1 MAARFAYKG
10 TVFWGFVMIFFST
23 DGNSR
28 VFGSRLWPV
37 VALSLCALPAT
48 AQPPNGLPPGQG
60 VQPNGPA
67 GQAGP
72 GQPGGPN
79 DQGGPGMQRF
89 RKMMGTGPAFQP
101 AAAQDQSAGM
111 RESGA
116 GGITL
121 NFVNADVRDVAK
133 AVLGDYLQLNYEIAA
148 NTTGVVTIQTSKPLS
163 RTQVLPALEQALGLA
178 GLALVHSNG
187 IYEILPLADAHKQAG
202 TNAPAHVTNTL
213 GYGMEVVHVKY
224 VGAQALAKLLEPI
237 SNSEGTI
244 RVDPTRND
252 LILEGTAQQRENL
265 IDDIALFDTDWLEGM
280 HFQLFEPK
288 YMDSDELAKEL
299 SDMVGGPESPVA
311 NVVRFVPLNRLNAV
325 LVISPQEKYVDQMR
339 EWVSRLDRP
348 GEGND
353 KKIYVYRVQN
363 GRASDIAGTL
373 LKTLFGS
380 SSTEQTTQQSQ
391 GGGSQQSSTSTS
403 SFNGNNSG
411 LGGGLNG
418 TSSGTSGSSGTSNF
432 GTSGL
437 GQTNSG
443 TSSSTSGTSGTSGS
457 SNSTSLANRSNNP
470 ATPFQPVTTPIN
482 QGGGNGY
489 GKYETVGGVSRE
501 NFGTVNITADETNN
515 ALVILAT
522 PREYAVIQDAL
533 HQLDVAPLQVLLEAA
548 IAEVTLTNNT
558 QYGFQYFYQPNSTN
572 NSTSSFTLT
581 NNSTTINPSG
591 ENGLAVPLAAALPG
605 FSYMFSNGKSLSAVL
620 SAISTITH
628 VDVLSAPEVLVL
640 NNQTAKLDV
649 GDQVPI
655 VTATA
660 TSTIDTNAPE
670 VNSVQYLSTGVI
682 LQVTPRVNKGGMV
695 MMDIDQ
701 QVAEPTTTT
710 TSSINSPTIQ
720 QREIAS
726 SVSVADGETIALGG
740 LFSNQISKGKS
751 GIPFLQDIPYLGH
764 LFTNTSDS
772 INRDE
777 LMVLIT
783 PHVVDDMKKARA
795 VTDELRHKL
804 PEVQPI
810 FDQKG

>member
-1 MAARFAYKG
+1 M
-10 TVFWGFVMIFFST
+10 
-23 DGNSR
+23 
-28 VFGSRLWPV
+28 
-37 VALSLCALPAT
+37 
-48 AQPPNGLPPGQG
+48 
-60 VQPNGPA
+60 
-67 GQAGP
+67 GP
-72 GQPGGPN
+72 GQTFPP
-79 DQGGPGMQRF
+79 
-89 RKMMGTGPAFQP
+89 
-101 AAAQDQSAGM
+101 AAQDQSAGM
-111 RESGA
+111 QESPS

-133 AVLGDYLQLNYEIAA
+133 AVLGDYLQLNYEISA
-148 NTTGVVTIQTSKPLS
+148 NTNGVVTIQTSKPLEK
-163 RTQVLPALEQALGLA
+163 TQVLPALEQALGLA

-202 TNAPAHVTNTL
+202 TNAPARETNTL

-237 SNSEGTI
+237 SNAEGTI
-244 RVDPTRND
+244 RVDATRND
-252 LILEGTAQQRENL
+252 LIIEGTAQQRETL
-265 IDDIALFDTDWLEGM
+265 LEDIALFDTDWLAGM
-280 HFQLFEPK
+280 HFELIEPK
-288 YMDSDELAKEL
+288 YMDADELGKEL
-299 SDMVGGPESPVA
+299 GDLVGGQESPVA
-311 NVVRFVPLNRLNAV
+311 NVVRFVPLDRLNAV
-325 LVISPQEKYVDQMR
+325 LVISPQQKYVDEMR
-339 EWVSRLDRP
+339 LWAARLDKP

-363 GRASDIAGTL
+363 GRASDIAATL
-373 LKTLFGS
+373 IKTLFGS
-380 SSTEQTTQQSQ
+380 SSTEQPPQQSQ
-391 GGGSQQSSTSTS
+391 GSTSQQSATSTS
-403 SFNGNNSG
+403 SFGNNSSGG
-411 LGGGLNG
+411 LGGN
-418 TSSGTSGSSGTSNF
+418 SFNNSNSGTSGTAGTSNF
-432 GTSGL
+432 GGSSF
-437 GQTNSG
+437 GQSNT
-443 TSSSTSGTSGTSGS
+443 GS
-457 SNSTSLANRSNNP
+457 SNTGTNTGTGTSNSTNVANRANNP
-470 ATPFQPVTTPIN
+470 ATPFQPVTTPLN
-482 QGGGNGY
+482 QGAASY
-489 GKYETVGGVSRE
+489 GRYETVGGVSRE
-501 NFGTVNITADETNN
+501 NFGTVNITADENNN

-522 PREYAVIQDAL
+522 PREYSVIQDAL
-533 HQLDVAPLQVLLEAA
+533 RELDISPLQVLLEAA
-548 IAEVTLTNNT
+548 IAEVTLDNT
-558 QYGFQYFYQPNSTN
+558 TRYGFQYFYKPNSTP
-572 NSTSSFTLT
+572 NSTSTVTLT
-581 NNSTTINPSG
+581 NGTTNVIS
-591 ENGLAVPLAAALPG
+591 ASAPLTPTLPG
-605 FSYMFSNGKSLSAVL
+605 FSYMFSNGNSLQAVL
-620 SAISTITH
+620 SAIATVTH

-655 VTATA
+655 VTSTA

-701 QVAEPTTTT
+701 QVAEPQTTT

-740 LFSNQISKGKS
+740 LFSNQVTKSKN

-764 LFTNTSDS
+764 LFTNTNDEVH
-772 INRDE
+772 RDE

>member
-1 MAARFAYKG
+1 M
-10 TVFWGFVMIFFST
+10 
-23 DGNSR
+23 
-28 VFGSRLWPV
+28 P
-37 VALSLCALPAT
+37 
-48 AQPPNGLPPGQG
+48 
-60 VQPNGPA
+60 
-67 GQAGP
+67 
-72 GQPGGPN
+72 
-79 DQGGPGMQRF
+79 
-89 RKMMGTGPAFQP
+89 GTGSNFPP
-101 AAAQDQSAGM
+101 AAQDQSAGM
-111 RESGA
+111 QQSST

-133 AVLGDYLQLNYEIAA
+133 AVLGDYLQLNYEISA
-148 NTTGVVTIQTSKPLS
+148 NTNGVVTIQTSKPLE

-202 TNAPAHVTNTL
+202 TNAPARETNTL
-213 GYGMEVVHVKY
+213 GYGIEVVHVKY

-244 RVDPTRND
+244 RVDPTRNT
-252 LILEGTAQQRENL
+252 LIIEGTAQQRETL
-265 IDDIALFDTDWLEGM
+265 LEDIGLFDTDWLAGM

-288 YMDSDELAKEL
+288 YMDADELAKEL
-299 SDMVGGPESPVA
+299 SDMVGGAESPVA
-311 NVVRFVPLNRLNAV
+311 SVVRFVPLERLNAV
-325 LVISPQEKYVDQMR
+325 LVISPQEKYIDQLKLWVD
-339 EWVSRLDRP
+339 RLDRP

-363 GRASDIAGTL
+363 GRASDIAATL
-373 LKTLFGS
+373 IQTLFGS
-380 SSTEQTTQQSQ
+380 STSQQTTQQSQ
-391 GGGSQQSSTSTS
+391 GNGTQQTSTSTS
-403 SFNGNNSG
+403 TSGSNGNTG
-411 LGGGLNG
+411 LGSSGSSGSTGLNG
-418 TSSGTSGSSGTSNF
+418 GNSSTSGSSGNA
-432 GTSGL
+432 GL
-437 GQTNSG
+437 GSSG
-443 TSSSTSGTSGTSGS
+443 FGQSSSGGSTSTGGTGGSTTSSS
-457 SNSTSLANRSNNP
+457 SNRANNP
-470 ATPFQPVTTPIN
+470 AIAFQPVTTPIN
-482 QGGGNGY
+482 QNGSNS

-501 NFGTVNITADETNN
+501 GINSVNITADLSNN

-522 PREYAVIQDAL
+522 PREYAVVQDAL
-533 HQLDVAPLQVLLEAA
+533 KQLDVAPLQVLLEAA

-558 QYGFQYFYQPNSTN
+558 QFGFQYFYKPNSTP
-572 NSTSSFTLT
+572 NSTSTLTLT
-581 NNSTTINPSG
+581 NGTTNVIS
-591 ENGLAVPLAAALPG
+591 ASAPLAATLPG
-605 FSYMFSNGKSLSAVL
+605 FSYMFSNGNSLQAVL
-620 SAISTITH
+620 SAISNITH

-682 LQVTPRVNKGGMV
+682 LTVTPRVNKGGMV

-701 QVAEPTTTT
+701 QVAEPTSTT

-720 QREIAS
+720 QREITS

-740 LFSNQISKGKS
+740 LFSNQVSKGKS

-772 INRDE
+772 LSRDE

-783 PHVVDDMKKARA
+783 PHVVDSTEKART

>member
-1 MAARFAYKG
+1 MA
-10 TVFWGFVMIFFST
+10 
-23 DGNSR
+23 
-28 VFGSRLWPV
+28 
-37 VALSLCALPAT
+37 
-48 AQPPNGLPPGQG
+48 PGQ
-60 VQPNGPA
+60 
-67 GQAGP
+67 
-72 GQPGGPN
+72 
-79 DQGGPGMQRF
+79 
-89 RKMMGTGPAFQP
+89 AFP
-101 AAAQDQSAGM
+101 PAAQDQSAGM
-111 RESGA
+111 QQSA
-116 GGITL
+116 SGGITL

-148 NTTGVVTIQTSKPLS
+148 NTAGVVTIQTSKPLAKA
-163 RTQVLPALEQALGLA
+163 QVLPALEQALGLA

-187 IYEILPLADAHKQAG
+187 IYEIMPLADAHKQAG
-202 TNAPAHVTNTL
+202 ANAPARVTNTL

-237 SNSEGTI
+237 SNAEGTI
-244 RVDPTRND
+244 RVDATRND
-252 LILEGTAQQRENL
+252 LIIEGTAQQRENL
-265 IDDIALFDTDWLEGM
+265 IEDIGLFDTDWLAGM

-288 YMDSDELAKEL
+288 YMDADELAKEL
-299 SDMVGGPESPVA
+299 NDLIGGTDSPVA

-339 EWVSRLDRP
+339 GWVQRLDRP

-363 GRASDIAGTL
+363 GRASDISATL

-380 SSTEQTTQQSQ
+380 SSSEQPTQQSQ
-391 GGGSQQSSTSTS
+391 GGTQQSSTSS
-403 SFNGNNSG
+403 SGFNNSNSG

-418 TSSGTSGSSGTSNF
+418 SNSGSSGTSGTSNF
-432 GTSGL
+432 GNAGL
-437 GQTNSG
+437 GQTSNTGGSNSNTNTG
-443 TSSSTSGTSGTSGS
+443 TGS
-457 SNSTSLANRSNNP
+457 SNATNLASRANNP

-482 QGGGNGY
+482 QGGGAGY

-533 HQLDVAPLQVLLEAA
+533 RELDVAPLQVLLEAA
-548 IAEVTLTNNT
+548 IAEVTLDNT
-558 QYGFQYFYQPNSTN
+558 TRYGFQYFYKPNSTP

-581 NNSTTINPSG
+581 NGTTNAIT
-591 ENGLAVPLAAALPG
+591 AAAPLAAALPG
-605 FSYMFSNGKSLSAVL
+605 FSYMFSNGNSLQAVL

-655 VTATA
+655 VTATS
-660 TSTIDTNAPE
+660 TSTIDTNAPQ

-701 QVAEPTTTT
+701 QVAEPTSTT

-740 LFSNQISKGKS
+740 LFSNQITKGKS

-772 INRDE
+772 IHRDE

-810 FDQKG
+810 FEQKG

>member
-1 MAARFAYKG
+1 
-10 TVFWGFVMIFFST
+10 
-23 DGNSR
+23 
-28 VFGSRLWPV
+28 
-37 VALSLCALPAT
+37 
-48 AQPPNGLPPGQG
+48 
-60 VQPNGPA
+60 
-67 GQAGP
+67 
-72 GQPGGPN
+72 
-79 DQGGPGMQRF
+79 MQ
-89 RKMMGTGPAFQP
+89 
-101 AAAQDQSAGM
+101 
-111 RESGA
+111 ESPS

-133 AVLGDYLQLNYEIAA
+133 AVLGDYLQLNYEISA
-148 NTTGVVTIQTSKPLS
+148 NTNGVVTIQTSKPLEK
-163 RTQVLPALEQALGLA
+163 TQVLPALEQALGLA

-202 TNAPAHVTNTL
+202 TNAPARETNTL

-237 SNSEGTI
+237 SNAEGTI
-244 RVDPTRND
+244 RVDATRND
-252 LILEGTAQQRENL
+252 LIIEGTAQQRETL
-265 IDDIALFDTDWLEGM
+265 LEDIALFDTDWLAGM
-280 HFQLFEPK
+280 HFELIEPK
-288 YMDSDELAKEL
+288 YMDADELGKEL
-299 SDMVGGPESPVA
+299 GDLVGGQESPVA
-311 NVVRFVPLNRLNAV
+311 NVVRFVPLDRLNAV
-325 LVISPQEKYVDQMR
+325 LVISPQQKYVDEMR
-339 EWVSRLDRP
+339 LWAARLDKP

-363 GRASDIAGTL
+363 GRASDIAATL
-373 LKTLFGS
+373 IKTLFGS
-380 SSTEQTTQQSQ
+380 SSTEQPPQQSQ
-391 GGGSQQSSTSTS
+391 GSTSQQSATSTS
-403 SFNGNNSG
+403 SFGNNSSGG
-411 LGGGLNG
+411 LGGN
-418 TSSGTSGSSGTSNF
+418 SFNNSNSGTSGTAGTSNF
-432 GTSGL
+432 GGSSF
-437 GQTNSG
+437 GQSNT
-443 TSSSTSGTSGTSGS
+443 GS
-457 SNSTSLANRSNNP
+457 SNTGTNTGTGTSNSTNVANRANNP
-470 ATPFQPVTTPIN
+470 ATPFQPVTTPLN
-482 QGGGNGY
+482 QGAASY
-489 GKYETVGGVSRE
+489 GRYETVGGVSRE
-501 NFGTVNITADETNN
+501 NFGTVNITADENNN

-522 PREYAVIQDAL
+522 PREYSVIQDAL
-533 HQLDVAPLQVLLEAA
+533 RELDISPLQVLLEAA
-548 IAEVTLTNNT
+548 IAEVTLDNT
-558 QYGFQYFYQPNSTN
+558 TRYGFQYFYKPNSTP
-572 NSTSSFTLT
+572 NSTSTVTLT
-581 NNSTTINPSG
+581 NGTTNVIS
-591 ENGLAVPLAAALPG
+591 ASAPLTPTLPG
-605 FSYMFSNGKSLSAVL
+605 FSYMFSNGNSLQAVL
-620 SAISTITH
+620 SAIATVTH

-655 VTATA
+655 VTSTA

-701 QVAEPTTTT
+701 QVAEPQTTT

-740 LFSNQISKGKS
+740 LFSNQVTKSKN

-764 LFTNTSDS
+764 LFTNTNDEVH
-772 INRDE
+772 RDE

>member
-1 MAARFAYKG
+1 M
-10 TVFWGFVMIFFST
+10 
-23 DGNSR
+23 
-28 VFGSRLWPV
+28 
-37 VALSLCALPAT
+37 
-48 AQPPNGLPPGQG
+48 
-60 VQPNGPA
+60 
-67 GQAGP
+67 GP
-72 GQPGGPN
+72 GQ
-79 DQGGPGMQRF
+79 
-89 RKMMGTGPAFQP
+89 AFP
-101 AAAQDQSAGM
+101 PSAQDQSAGM
-111 RESGA
+111 QESPS

-133 AVLGDYLQLNYEIAA
+133 AVLGDYLKLNYEISA
-148 NTTGVVTIQTSKPLS
+148 NTSGVVTIQTSKPLG

-202 TNAPAHVTNTL
+202 TNAPARETNTL

-224 VGAQALAKLLEPI
+224 AGAQALAKLLEPI
-237 SNSEGTI
+237 SNAEGTI
-244 RVDPTRND
+244 RVDASRNA
-252 LILEGTAQQRENL
+252 LIIEGTAQQRETL
-265 IDDIALFDTDWLEGM
+265 LEDIALFDTDWLAGM

-288 YMDSDELAKEL
+288 YMDADELAKEL
-299 SDMVGGPESPVA
+299 SDLIGGTDSPVA
-311 NVVRFVPLNRLNAV
+311 NVVRFVPLERLNAV
-325 LVISPQEKYVDQMR
+325 LAISPQEKYIDQLR
-339 EWVSRLDRP
+339 AWVARLDRP

-363 GRASDIAGTL
+363 GRASDISSTL
-373 LKTLFGS
+373 IQTLFGS
-380 SSTEQTTQQSQ
+380 SSTQQPTQQTQ
-391 GGGSQQSSTSTS
+391 GGGSQQSSTTS
-403 SFNGNNSG
+403 SNFGNNSSSG
-411 LGGGLNG
+411 LGGNSLN
-418 TSSGTSGSSGTSNF
+418 
-432 GTSGL
+432 
-437 GQTNSG
+437 
-443 TSSSTSGTSGTSGS
+443 SSSSGTSGTSGTTPFGGS
-457 SNSTSLANRSNNP
+457 SFGQNNTGSGSTSTNGATGSNTTNVANRANNP
-470 ATPFQPVTTPIN
+470 AVPFQPVTTPIN
-482 QGGGNGY
+482 QQGGGNY

-501 NFGTVNITADETNN
+501 GINSVNITADESNN

-533 HQLDVAPLQVLLEAA
+533 RQLDVAPLQVLLEAA
-548 IAEVTLTNNT
+548 IAEVTLTDQT
-558 QYGFQYFYQPNSTN
+558 QFGFQYFYKPNSTP
-572 NSTSSFTLT
+572 NSTSTLTLT
-581 NNSTTINPSG
+581 NGTTNAITAS
-591 ENGLAVPLAAALPG
+591 APLAATLPG
-605 FSYMFSNGKSLSAVL
+605 FSYMFSNGNSLQAVL
-620 SAISTITH
+620 SAISNVTH

-701 QVAEPTTTT
+701 QVAEPTSTT

-740 LFSNQISKGKS
+740 LFSNQVTRGKS
-751 GIPFLQDIPYLGH
+751 GIPFLQDIPYLGY
-764 LFTNTSDS
+764 LFTNTNHEVS
-772 INRDE
+772 RDE

-783 PHVVDDMKKARA
+783 PHVVDDPKKARA